1 MPKLTEQT
9 RKQSS
14 NCIKIMKLLT
24 YLTSDH
30 QQRAA
35 FIHNNKAVDL
45 EDFGEIVN
53 FPLPSTI
60 LELIDMGF
68 EVIDEIHSLLGDVTE
83 VELNEISYD
92 LDEIQI
98 LAPIPKPRKNIIGIG
113 LNYTEHVAESART
126 LDTTGKLP
134 QKPIIFSKPPTTV
147 TGPNTNILLNPK
159 LTQQLD
165 WEVELA
171 VVIGKKGKYVAKED
185 AMDYVF
191 GYTIINDISAR
202 DCRREGQWIVSKGQ
216 DTFAP
221 MGPYLITKD
230 EIENPHNLNLSLKL
244 NGVEKQNS
252 NTKFMLFNIND
263 LIEDLSTVF
272 TIEPGDIIAT
282 GTPAGVGA
290 GRNPQEWMKDGDVV
304 ECYVE
309 KIGKLT
315 NTVKEIRF

>member
-1 MPKLTEQT
+1 
-9 RKQSS
+9 
-14 NCIKIMKLLT
+14 MKLLT
-24 YLTSDH
+24 YLTSDNEP
-30 QQRAA
+30 RAA
-35 FIHNNKAVDL
+35 FVHNNKAVDL
-45 EDFGEIVN
+45 EDFGDVAN
-53 FPLPSTI
+53 FPLPNNL
-60 LELIDMGF
+60 LELIDMGI
-68 EVIDEIHSLLGDVTE
+68 EVIDEINALLEDISE
-83 VELNEISYD
+83 NELNEISYD
-92 LDEIQI
+92 LNEIQI
-98 LAPIPKPRKNIIGIG
+98 TAPIPKPRKNIIGIG

-147 TGPNTNILLNPK
+147 TGPNTNVLLNSN

-171 VVIGKKGKYVAKED
+171 VVIGKKGKYVAKEN
-185 AMDYVF
+185 ALDYVF

-221 MGPYLITKD
+221 MGPFLVTKD

-244 NGVEKQNS
+244 NGIEKQNS
-252 NTKFMLFNIND
+252 NTQFMLFNIND
-263 LIEDLSTVF
+263 LIEDLSIVF
-272 TIEPGDIIAT
+272 TLEPGDIIAT

-290 GRNPQEWMKDGDVV
+290 GRNPQEWMKDGDVM

-309 KIGKLT
+309 GIGTLT
-315 NTVKEIRF
+315 NTVKEIQF

>member
-1 MPKLTEQT
+1 
-9 RKQSS
+9 
-14 NCIKIMKLLT
+14 MKLLT
-24 YLTSDH
+24 YLASDNE
-30 QQRAA
+30 QRAA
-35 FIHNNKAVDL
+35 FMHNNKAVDL
-45 EDFGEIVN
+45 ADFGDVTN
-53 FPLPSTI
+53 FPLPSSI
-60 LELIDMGF
+60 LELIDMSF
-68 EVIDEIHSLLGDVTE
+68 EVIAEINELLAE
-83 VELNEISYD
+83 VSVAELDEISYD
-92 LDEIQI
+92 LNEIQI
-98 LAPIPKPRKNIIGIG
+98 LAPIPTPRKNIIGIG

-134 QKPIIFSKPPTTV
+134 QKPIIFSKPPTAV
-147 TGPNTNILLNPK
+147 TGPETNILLNSQ

-171 VVIGKKGKYVAKED
+171 VVISKKGKYVAKEN
-185 AMDYVF
+185 ALDYVF

-221 MGPYLITKD
+221 MGPFLVTKD
-230 EIENPHNLNLSLKL
+230 EIENPHNLNLSLKI

-252 NTKFMLFNIND
+252 NTQFMLFNIND

-272 TIEPGDIIAT
+272 TIEAGDVIAT

-309 KIGKLT
+309 KIGRLK
-315 NTVKEIRF
+315 NTVKEITF

>member
-1 MPKLTEQT
+1 
-9 RKQSS
+9 
-14 NCIKIMKLLT
+14 MKLLT
-24 YLTSDH
+24 YLTADNE
-30 QQRAA
+30 QRAA
-35 FIHNNKAVDL
+35 FVHNNKAVDL
-45 EDFGEIVN
+45 ADFGDVAN

-60 LELIDMGF
+60 LELIDLGF
-68 EVIDEIHSLLGDVTE
+68 EIIEEIKALLEDISE
-83 VELNEISYD
+83 NELNEISYD
-92 LDEIQI
+92 LNEIQI
-98 LAPIPKPRKNIIGIG
+98 MAPIPKPRKNIIGIG

-147 TGPNTNILLNPK
+147 TGPDTNVLLNK
-159 LTQQLD
+159 NLTQQLD

-171 VVIGKKGKYVAKED
+171 VVMGKKGKYVAKEN
-185 AMDYVF
+185 ALDYVF

-221 MGPYLITKD
+221 MGPFLITKD

-244 NGVEKQNS
+244 NGIEKQNS
-252 NTKFMLFNIND
+252 NTKFLLFNINA

-272 TIEPGDIIAT
+272 TLEPGDIIAT

-290 GRNPQEWMKDGDVV
+290 GRDPQEWMKDGDVM

-309 KIGKLT
+309 NIGTLT
-315 NTVKEIRF
+315 NTVKEIKF

>member
-1 MPKLTEQT
+1 
-9 RKQSS
+9 
-14 NCIKIMKLLT
+14 MKLLT
-24 YLTSDH
+24 YKTSETEP
-30 QQRAA
+30 RLG
-35 FIHNNKAVDL
+35 FIHNNQIIDM
-45 EDFGEIVN
+45 EDFGELSN
-53 FPLPSTI
+53 FPLPNDM
-60 LELIDMGF
+60 LKLIDLGF
-68 EVIDEIHSLLGDVTE
+68 EIISEITEIISETSKELFDEVAYEMNEVT
-83 VELNEISYD
+83 
-92 LDEIQI
+92 I
-98 LAPIPKPRKNIIGIG
+98 LAPIEKPRKNIIGIG

-147 TGPNTNILLNPK
+147 TGTNTDIIKNTK

-171 VVIGKKGKYVAKED
+171 VVIGKKGKYVAKEK

-191 GYTIINDISAR
+191 GYTVINDISAR

-221 MGPYLITKD
+221 MGPILVTKD
-230 EIENPHNLNLSLKL
+230 EIENPHNLNLSLKV

-252 NTKFMLFNIND
+252 NTQFLLFNIND

-282 GTPAGVGA
+282 GTPSGVGA
-290 GRNPQEWMKDGDVV
+290 GKNPQEWLYDGDVV
-304 ECYVE
+304 EATVE
-309 KIGKLT
+309 GIGT
-315 NTVKEIRF
+315 IVNTVKEI